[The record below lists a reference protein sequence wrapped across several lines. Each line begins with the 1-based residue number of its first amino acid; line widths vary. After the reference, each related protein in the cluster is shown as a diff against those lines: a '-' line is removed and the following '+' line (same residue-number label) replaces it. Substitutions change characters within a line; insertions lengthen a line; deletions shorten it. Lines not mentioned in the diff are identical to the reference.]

1 MNDSDIKGAFERM
14 GPTPEAEDRMLANIL
29 ATKSTVGQHAAAPKK
44 ARHAAAPKRNNL
56 RALALPIAA
65 CLVVL
70 AGIGMLVVG
79 QAYFATLGNQLG
91 DSGSSMQEKAVESYS
106 ASPEDASSSRDEASP
121 SIALAPNGPA
131 ERFPAIELEDGT
143 VLLIAKDGSS
153 LPLIA
158 DEKLVGGEAQEATAR
173 SEDGATT
180 EPCTVYAYANDK
192 TPFAVRYPDDPTCY
206 LAVPVE

>member
-29 ATKSTVGQHAAAPKK
+29 ATKSTVGQHAAAPK
-44 ARHAAAPKRNNL
+44 RNNL

-65 CLVVL
+65 CLVAL

-79 QAYFATLGNQLG
+79 QAYFTTLGNQLG

-173 SEDGATT
+173 SEDGAAT

-192 TPFAVRYPDDPTCY
+192 TPFAVRYPDDPACY